1 MFRNYWINNFRFVK
15 LKKKNHIWSIQA
27 NLLTNAPFDNFN
39 TSLFFW
45 FGYDVQITLKLRQI
59 NYLSHPMRKL
69 KYVILPNNNNDGCN
83 REGVDTSER
92 RLGVFQYLKMDGFNR
107 KYIIDW
113 KCTSRVCKVEIFL
126 KWRGGGFETNR
137 KQWFRIIIH
146 QHSIEIAYTVIYT
159 AQSLCI

>member
-1 MFRNYWINNFRFVK
+1 MRYILRYINNETSF
-15 LKKKNHIWSIQA
+15 STIQA

-126 KWRGGGFETNR
+126 KWRGGGGLKLIVNSDFELL
-137 KQWFRIIIH
+137 FI
-146 QHSIEIAYTVIYT
+146 SIL
-159 AQSLCI
+159 SK